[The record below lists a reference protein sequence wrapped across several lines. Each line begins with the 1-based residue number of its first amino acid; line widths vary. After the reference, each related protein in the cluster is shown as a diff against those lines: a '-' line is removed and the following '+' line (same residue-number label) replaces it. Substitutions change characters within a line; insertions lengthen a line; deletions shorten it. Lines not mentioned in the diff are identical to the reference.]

1 MKEAMMARKP
11 RKIAGAK
18 AAVGKAAISALIP
31 GAGMFG
37 GGRTAQQP
45 GPPPFVPPKGKKGRK
60 GR

>member
-1 MKEAMMARKP
+1 MARKP